1 MRRGISSTAIIVFF
15 VIAIPL
21 TYFGVV
27 YYSINSAELSIAN
40 PTLDIGI
47 TDLLSLDSL
56 LDILVSRQ
64 IEGEFDLIIEGHGLV
79 STTIKSLQA
88 KIYLED
94 IDIGEIQTDQVYT
107 IPASGTTTAH
117 MDFLIDASDLS
128 FNDLTSVATSIAAH
142 NGEVEMSIIGY
153 YEPILLVFPIT
164 LEFSSTSYTYTY
176 SDSPSATQLTWTNTE
191 CEVGETV
198 DFQVSV
204 ENVFRGADVNGYL
217 DLYVREDVQYGSDIV
232 ADSFR
237 YPVSLSPGQSE
248 SFSGDFTSYKDSET
262 RGFFLKAGWG
272 SSTIAEQSSSYPP
285 RLSVIE
291 GQLNVENVYWKVDGA
306 TTITCTI
313 GDDVQAHIILEAS
326 QSSVQGSIRVKI
338 RRDIALFPDEDYLV
352 RDYSVSLDRGAS
364 RDIVVTFSPDEA
376 SGISFRGYFV
386 EIEGETSWTME
397 STYPPRLSVQASS
410 GGAEPP
416 EEEPE
421 EPEIGYPVVQN
432 TWWIHDGI
440 VITQCSQGDVITARV
455 RIQSI
460 SGSSTGIVTVRV
472 REDKAF
478 LQDSD
483 HVVQSFSVD
492 LENNQLGD
500 MEVSFIASE
509 KSGFTFRGY
518 FIEVDFDSWGNSWT
532 MESEYPPRLTVN

>member
-1 MRRGISSTAIIVFF
+1 MRRGISSTAI
-15 VIAIPL
+15 VILLVITIPVA
-21 TYFGVV
+21 YFGIV

-40 PTLDIGI
+40 PTLDFGI

-56 LDILVSRQ
+56 LNVFASGQ
-64 IEGEFDLIIEGHGLV
+64 IEGEFDLVIEGHGLV
-79 STTIKSLQA
+79 STTIKSYQA

-94 IDIGEIQTDQVYT
+94 IDIGEIQSDQVYT

-117 MDFLIDASDLS
+117 MNFLIDISDLS
-128 FNDLTSVATSIAAH
+128 LNDLTSVATSIMAH

-176 SDSPSATQLTWTNTE
+176 SDSPSVTQLTWVDNE

-204 ENVFRGADVNGYL
+204 KNVFRGADVNGYL
-217 DLYVREDVQYGSDIV
+217 DLYVREDVQYGADFV

-248 SFSGDFTSYKDSET
+248 SFNGDFISYKDSET
-262 RGFFLKAGWG
+262 RGFFLKAEWG

-285 RLSVIE
+285 RLSVLE
-291 GQLNVENVYWKVDGA
+291 GQLNVKNVYWEVDGA
-306 TTITCTI
+306 TTSTCTV

-326 QSSVQGSIRVKI
+326 QASVQGSIRVKI
-338 RRDIALFPDEDYLV
+338 RRDIAFFPDEDYLV

-364 RDIVVTFSPDEA
+364 RDVVVTFSPDEA
-376 SGISFRGYFV
+376 SGVSFRGYFV
-386 EIEGETSWTME
+386 EIEGEASWTME
-397 STYPPRLSVQASS
+397 SSYPPRLSVQSSS
-410 GGAEPP
+410 GGEEPP
-416 EEEPE
+416 EEPE
-421 EPEIGYPVVQN
+421 EPETGYPVVQN
-432 TWWIHDGI
+432 VWWIRDGYA
-440 VITQCSQGDVITARV
+440 VSQCSQGDVITARV
-455 RIQSI
+455 RIQSV

-472 REDKAF
+472 REDKV
-478 LQDSD
+478 LMPDSD
-483 HVVQSFSVD
+483 HVVQAFSVE

-500 MEVSFIASE
+500 MEVTFIASE